1 MLDDDDQDPAQRAHQ
16 GADDR
21 ARHDTTPG
29 TTSGAPAS
37 SPPGDAPDD
46 APDDYDVLVIGSGFG
61 GSVAALRLT
70 EKGYRVGVL
79 EAGRRFA
86 DDELPRTSWDLRR
99 FLWAPAL
106 GCFGIQRIHR
116 LKDVLVLA
124 GAGVGG
130 GSLVY
135 ANTLYRPLDA
145 FWSDPAWAHVT
156 DWKAELEPHYDQ
168 AERMLGV
175 VDYRRTTPADEL
187 MRDVADDLGV
197 GHTFRKV
204 RVGVYLGPDGD
215 DRPRDARGPAVPDPF
230 FGGAGPDRNPCLH
243 CGECMTGCRHNAK
256 NTLVKNYLHLAEGAG
271 ARVHALTT
279 ATAVV
284 PRPGGGYEVRTHRTG
299 RRWAGRRTYRARQ
312 VVLAAGTLG
321 TQRLLHA
328 MRDSGD
334 LPRLSARLGHLTRT
348 NSEAL
353 LGAMR
358 PARRGRPG
366 EPDYS
371 EGVAITSSF
380 YPDPQTHVEPVRY
393 GRGSNAMGLL
403 QTVLVD
409 GVGPGEGPRW
419 RRWLAELWRQR
430 RHLPTLYDLRGWS
443 QRTVIALVMQSRD
456 NSLTT
461 FTRRGPFGRR
471 LTSRQGTGE
480 PNPAWIPVAHDAVRA
495 MADRMGGLAGG
506 SAGDPFDVPMTAHIL
521 GGCTIGETPETGVVD
536 PYHRVHGH
544 AGLHVLDGSAV
555 TANLGVNPSLTITA
569 QAERA
574 CALWPNH
581 GEADARPA
589 PGTGYVVV
597 PPTAPR
603 RPVVPASAP
612 GALRLPLVE
621 IRHS

>member
-1 MLDDDDQDPAQRAHQ
+1 MLDDDDQDHPQRAHQ
-16 GADDR
+16 GTDDGP
-21 ARHDTTPG
+21 HHPTTP
-29 TTSGAPAS
+29 
-37 SPPGDAPDD
+37 SPPPGD

-116 LKDVLVLA
+116 LRDVLVLA

-145 FWSDPAWAHVT
+145 FWTDPAWAHVT
-156 DWKAELEPHYDQ
+156 DWKAELGPYYDQ

-215 DRPRDARGPAVPDPF
+215 DRPRGARGPAVPDPF

-256 NTLVKNYLHLAEGAG
+256 NTLVKNYLHLAESAG
-271 ARVHALTT
+271 ARVHPLTT

-284 PRPGGGYEVRTHRTG
+284 PRPGGGYEIRTHRTG

-334 LPRLSARLGHLTRT
+334 LPRLSDRLGHLTRT

-358 PARRGRPG
+358 PARRGQVG

-419 RRWLAELWRQR
+419 RRWLGELWRQR
-430 RHLPTLYDLRGWS
+430 RHLPALYDLRGWS

-461 FTRRGPFGRR
+461 FTRRGPLGRR
-471 LTSRQGTGE
+471 LTSRQGTGA
-480 PNPAWIPVAHDAVRA
+480 PNPTWIPVAHDAVRA

-521 GGCTIGETPETGVVD
+521 GGCTIGETPEAGVID

-544 AGLHVLDGSAV
+544 PGLHVLDGSAV

-574 CALWPNH
+574 CALWPNRD
-581 GEADARPA
+581 EADARPA
-589 PGTGYVVV
+589 PGARYAVV
-597 PPTAPR
+597 PPTAPL
-603 RPVVPASAP
+603 RPVVPGAAP

-621 IRHS
+621 IRHA